1 MQTLLQLLASDP
13 RVSFTPQ
20 PVVPSGDMRSSW
32 RIALLLIILHRCHGK
47 SATVEQL
54 HAFGWAILAEPER
67 ETLVAGLAGKIQP
80 EGIVIRFD
88 PAWSRVMDLSVGF
101 GLTEWSTTN
110 RLQLTIRGKE
120 VAQMLWD
127 SPDVLNDEKSFLA
140 SQPRLSQSMVARLL
154 GGSF

>member
-1 MQTLLQLLASDP
+1 MVIRLSAELHLNDMQTLLQLLDSDP

-32 RIALLLIILHRCHGK
+32 RVALLLVILHRCYGK

-67 ETLVAGLAGKIQP
+67 QTLVAGLAGNVQP
-80 EGIVIRFD
+80 DEILIRFD

-101 GLTEWSTTN
+101 GLTEWSEQTVFN
-110 RLQLTIRGKE
+110 SQFGERKLLRCSGI
-120 VAQMLWD
+120 L
-127 SPDVLNDEKSFLA
+127 LA
-140 SQPRLSQSMVARLL
+140 CLMMRRASLHPFP
-154 GGSF
+154 G